1 VMQTKRKAKVSSAV
15 VVFILAA
22 IVVIIQNIP
31 SGVTVTRVIDGDTI
45 EVEMRGE
52 TYKVRLIGINT
63 PESTTRIES
72 YGKEA
77 SNFTK
82 SQLLGKKV
90 YLEKDVS
97 ETDKYGRLLRY
108 VWLKKPSELTDSE
121 IRTKMFNAILVLEGY
136 AQAATYPP
144 DVKYAEYFA
153 KYEAEARENN
163 RGLWALEGKTESQN
177 LDRIVYWTPNG
188 KSYHYSKDC
197 PLLQKSKTIN
207 QGTLQE
213 AIDIGKSDPCN
224 YCVK

>member
-1 VMQTKRKAKVSSAV
+1 MQTKRKAKVSSAV

-108 VWLKKPSELTDSE
+108 VWLKKPSEPTDSE

-153 KYEAEARENN
+153 KYEAEARESS
-163 RGLWALEGKTESQN
+163 RGLWALENSSPKSLN
-177 LDRIVYWTPNG
+177 RIVYWTPNG

-213 AIDIGKSDPCN
+213 ALDIGKSDPCN

>member
-1 VMQTKRKAKVSSAV
+1 MQTKRKAKVSSAV

-108 VWLKKPSELTDSE
+108 VWLKKPSEPTDSE

-153 KYEAEARENN
+153 KYEAEARESS
-163 RGLWALEGKTESQN
+163 RGLWALENSSPKN
-177 LDRIVYWTPNG
+177 LNRIVYWTSNG

-213 AIDIGKSDPCN
+213 ALDIGKSDPCN

>member
-1 VMQTKRKAKVSSAV
+1 MQTKRKTKVSSAV

-108 VWLKKPSELTDSE
+108 VWLKKPSEPTDSE

-153 KYEAEARENN
+153 KYEAEARESS
-163 RGLWALEGKTESQN
+163 RGLWALENSSPKSLN
-177 LDRIVYWTPNG
+177 RIVYWTPNG

-213 AIDIGKSDPCN
+213 ALDIGKSDPCN

>member
-1 VMQTKRKAKVSSAV
+1 MKRRVTMSSAV
-15 VVFILAA
+15 VVFILGA

-45 EVEMRGE
+45 EVKMNGG

-63 PESTTRIES
+63 PESTTKVEP

-77 SNFTK
+77 AGFTK

-121 IRTKMFNAILVLEGY
+121 IRTKMFNAILVIEGY

-163 RGLWALEGKTESQN
+163 RGLWALEEKTKSQN

-188 KSYHYSKDC
+188 KSYHYSKEC
-197 PLLQKSKTIN
+197 QTLQRSKVIR
-207 QGTLQE
+207 QGTLRE
-213 AIDIGKSDPCN
+213 ALDAGKSNPCN

>member
-1 VMQTKRKAKVSSAV
+1 MQTKRKTKVSSAV

-108 VWLKKPSELTDSE
+108 VWLKKPSEPTDSE

>member
-1 VMQTKRKAKVSSAV
+1 MQTKRKTKVSSAV

-63 PESTTRIES
+63 PESTTKIEP

-108 VWLKKPSELTDSE
+108 VWLKKPSEPTDSE

-163 RGLWALEGKTESQN
+163 RGLWALEEKTEPQN

>member
-1 VMQTKRKAKVSSAV
+1 MQTKRKAKVSSAV

-63 PESTTRIES
+63 PESTTKIEP

-108 VWLKKPSELTDSE
+108 VWLKKPSEPTDSE

-163 RGLWALEGKTESQN
+163 RGLWALEEKTEPQN

>member
-1 VMQTKRKAKVSSAV
+1 MQTKRKAKVSSAV

-108 VWLKKPSELTDSE
+108 VWLKKPSEPTDSE
-121 IRTKMFNAILVLEGY
+121 IRTKMFNAILVIQGY

-163 RGLWALEGKTESQN
+163 RGLWALEEKTKSQN

-188 KSYHYSKDC
+188 KFYHYSKEC
-197 PLLQKSKTIN
+197 QTLQRSKVIR
-207 QGTLQE
+207 QGTLRE
-213 AIDIGKSDPCN
+213 ALDAGKSNPCN

>member
-1 VMQTKRKAKVSSAV
+1 MQTKRKAKVSSAV
-15 VVFILAA
+15 VVFILANSYQ
-22 IVVIIQNIP
+22 IQNIP

-45 EVEMRGE
+45 EVKMSGE

-63 PESTTRIES
+63 PESTTRVEP

-77 SNFTK
+77 AEFTK

-153 KYEAEARENN
+153 KYEAEARESS
-163 RGLWALEGKTESQN
+163 RGLWALENSSPKN
-177 LDRIVYWTPNG
+177 LNRIVYWTSNG

-213 AIDIGKSDPCN
+213 ALDIGKSDPCN

>member
-1 VMQTKRKAKVSSAV
+1 MQTKRKTKVSSAV

-108 VWLKKPSELTDSE
+108 VWLKKPSEPTDSE

-163 RGLWALEGKTESQN
+163 RGLWALEEKTEPQN

>member
-1 VMQTKRKAKVSSAV
+1 MQTKRKAKVSSAV

-63 PESTTRIES
+63 PESTTKIEP

-108 VWLKKPSELTDSE
+108 VWLKKPSEPTDSE

>member
-1 VMQTKRKAKVSSAV
+1 
-15 VVFILAA
+15 
-22 IVVIIQNIP
+22 
-31 SGVTVTRVIDGDTI
+31 VIDGDTI

-108 VWLKKPSELTDSE
+108 VWLKKPSEPTDSE

-163 RGLWALEGKTESQN
+163 RGLWALEEKTEPQN

>member
-1 VMQTKRKAKVSSAV
+1 MMQTKRKAKVSSAV

-45 EVEMRGE
+45 EVKMSGE

-63 PESTTRIES
+63 PESTTRVEP

-77 SNFTK
+77 AEFTK

-153 KYEAEARENN
+153 KYEAEARESS
-163 RGLWALEGKTESQN
+163 RGLWALENSSPKN
-177 LDRIVYWTPNG
+177 LNRIVYWTSNG

-197 PLLQKSKTIN
+197 PRLSRSKIIN

-213 AIDIGKSDPCN
+213 AIDIGKSDPCDF
-224 YCVK
+224 CVK

>member
-1 VMQTKRKAKVSSAV
+1 MQTKRKAKVSSAV

-108 VWLKKPSELTDSE
+108 VWLKKPSEPTDSE

-163 RGLWALEGKTESQN
+163 RGLWALEEKTEPQN

>member
-1 VMQTKRKAKVSSAV
+1 MQTKRKAKVSSAV

-45 EVEMRGE
+45 EVRMSGE

-63 PESTTRIES
+63 PESTTRVEP

-77 SNFTK
+77 AEFTK

>member
-1 VMQTKRKAKVSSAV
+1 MQTKRKAKVSSAV

-153 KYEAEARENN
+153 KYEAEARESS
-163 RGLWALEGKTESQN
+163 RGLWALENSSPKN
-177 LDRIVYWTPNG
+177 LNRIVYWTSNG